1 MDILFKGKKV
11 GEFAETTHKFT
22 DLEGNRIL
30 GVTSIT
36 GLVDKS
42 NQLIYWATKLMGR
55 YLLENYDGKTIDE
68 QIVLTAQKKWRE
80 AKEEA
85 ADIGKEIHSFIEAK
99 FKGESPVI
107 PEREQTLNGVNAYL
121 KWMKTHKIKVAEAER
136 IIYSKKYG
144 YAGICDWYGE
154 EGLDLV
160 IGDNKSS
167 KGIYPEML
175 LQLSAYWKALE
186 EDLQQ
191 RFKKGYV
198 VKFNKETGEFN
209 PATDVVEISAKEND
223 KNFQAFLGLFE
234 AKKRLNEL
242 EKPYVPNSKK
252 V

>member
-55 YLLENYDGKTIDE
+55 YLLENYDGKAIDE

-80 AKEEA
+80 AIEEA

-99 FKGESPVI
+99 FKGESPVM

-167 KGIYPEML
+167 KGIYNEM
-175 LQLSAYWKALE
+175 QYQVAAYQAALE
-186 EDLQQ
+186 EELEQK
-191 RFKKGYV
+191 FKKAYIIR
-198 VKFNKETGEFN
+198 FDKETGEFI
-209 PATDVVEISAKEND
+209 PERDVLEISRKEYL
-223 KNFQAFLGLFE
+223 KNYEAFLGLLKVKHRE
-234 AKKRLNEL
+234 VEL
-242 EKPYVPNSKK
+242 EQQKNASR
-252 V
+252 